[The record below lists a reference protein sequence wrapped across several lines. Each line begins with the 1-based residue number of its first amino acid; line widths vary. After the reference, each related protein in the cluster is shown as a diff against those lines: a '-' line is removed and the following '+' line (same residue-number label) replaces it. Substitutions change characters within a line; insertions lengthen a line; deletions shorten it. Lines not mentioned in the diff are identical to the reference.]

1 MFSNSPRRQQ
11 QQQQQHASR
20 GGKRGNGM
28 DDSTGTSPTPSGI
41 AGGDG
46 SGSSS
51 SGGGGGGGGAS
62 TAQGGTKSSVTA
74 GLYPSSEFPYSSVA
88 LSPSRRYAILAGK
101 DVLQIVRL
109 VDVAAGSQNDLA
121 TSATKHHNR
130 DITTGI
136 GGAATATTTTTTT
149 KRKDGSSTLEERK
162 QDKKEH
168 AKNQSDADR
177 SRSLDLVR
185 SLKVTQY
192 LVSPA
197 SGTGRGDATAGG
209 GVSSSGAVGGTSGG
223 GSRRYGDVRDAFNL
237 MAAVGGGGGIGGDVK
252 NTSAAVAA
260 AAAAGGGSSVGAGAI
275 KVSRVAWSNHFK
287 PISSQEASSSLHNQ
301 VAATEEVGGFHMEDT
316 AVDHETTPR
325 NSRHGRNI
333 DTLDPHNAA
342 TIDETMD
349 EQSFIAAAGSNGVV
363 AIWDAQSL
371 LFSSAP
377 SASSSSRN
385 VGRRHES
392 STSGTTPTSG
402 SMMTQ
407 PPEGIL
413 SQHTRA
419 VNALAWHP
427 RRLGLLLT
435 GSQDS
440 TIKLWERR
448 TAASSTTPQQTT
460 MQESTDDDN
469 ESSRRL
475 PWFMKGG
482 RGSSTAP
489 SKADNLQNNNQPKYS
504 EWWCRAT
511 FEPKSDAILDV
522 QWSKYQD
529 DTFGVVT
536 GSGNLIVY
544 SMFLTAKALVKIA
557 AHTKEVTTLDWHP
570 INPFLVATGGQDRC
584 VKVWDLESFLNMDK
598 QQGDHTSITIN
609 SNTWGTTQS
618 ANSTN
623 SSETEKSPPL
633 SGAQQA
639 AAYASG
645 RNTSSGLSGGGGGR
659 AKSSRISKHVLSIS
673 ASVTQVRWR
682 PASNALLSVVDE
694 MDDDEELLDRHEYH
708 LAVATKESSSA
719 GGSGVISLWSI
730 GRPFMALS
738 VMEGHREGA
747 VSDFVWLQSPIL
759 IPEMKSTV
767 SSNSLT
773 ACDASY
779 MRSYAMGNI
788 SDGLPQQD
796 TILSGSYVWQHCLSV
811 GGDGK
816 CLIQSF
822 VRGERPIRRV
832 PSSCFALTNLSPFQQ
847 GFGSLQCFSVYQNVP
862 NQEKDDFSL
871 TALRQDEYTAQATGA
886 FYEPDTTVKIVSR
899 EKDGCS
905 GRRVPLNPPKMIF
918 SVVDQGDLDQ
928 NGLPAL
934 RDQDES
940 LCVAPEVVHVSRFTR
955 LYKMYPD
962 ESCPTPIEIC
972 SHNGRAAAE
981 LDQIALSFMWKTM
994 ENLLRGCGLVSGG
1007 LPSAQHVHSLPANAM
1022 QCAIFPTVKAVLYER
1037 ADAGDVQTCVVLCE
1051 VLEVIEDGGKATK
1064 LPGLSIGIV
1073 REWYMSYID
1082 ILHQMC
1088 LFTAATFLIKNCSDP
1103 LIGALNQQSTT

>member
-11 QQQQQHASR
+11 QASR
-20 GGKRGNGM
+20 VGKRGNGM
-28 DDSTGTSPTPSGI
+28 ADSTGTSPTPSGI
-41 AGGDG
+41 
-46 SGSSS
+46 
-51 SGGGGGGGGAS
+51 SGGGGGGSGGVAS
-62 TAQGGTKSSVTA
+62 TGQGGTKSSVTA
-74 GLYPSSEFPYSSVA
+74 GLYPPSEFPYSSVA

-101 DVLQIVRL
+101 DVLQVVRL
-109 VDVAAGSQNDLA
+109 MDVAAGNQNDLA
-121 TSATKHHNR
+121 TSATQRNQNR
-130 DITTGI
+130 DI
-136 GGAATATTTTTTT
+136 AA
-149 KRKDGSSTLEERK
+149 KDGRTLEGQR
-162 QDKKEH
+162 QDKTDH
-168 AKNQSDADR
+168 AKNQSEGDR
-177 SRSLDLVR
+177 GRSLDLVR

-237 MAAVGGGGGIGGDVK
+237 MATVGGGGGIGGDVK

-287 PISSQEASSSLHNQ
+287 PTSSQAASSSLHNQ
-301 VAATEEVGGFHMEDT
+301 VTAGGEEVGGFHMEDT

-333 DTLDPHNAA
+333 DTLDPRSAA
-342 TIDETMD
+342 TIDETTD

-392 STSGTTPTSG
+392 STSGTAPTAG

-427 RRLGLLLT
+427 RRPGLLLT

-448 TAASSTTPQQTT
+448 TAASPTTPQQT

-482 RGSSTAP
+482 RGSSTAS
-489 SKADNLQNNNQPKYS
+489 SKADNLQDTQPKYS

-522 QWSKYQD
+522 QWSKHQD